1 MTSLFWSRPVE
12 HQIDHREVDEVFSG
26 LGEVLIV
33 FAESAVTI
41 EPGECPL
48 DDPAPRQHLEA
59 FGRVAATDDFELPS
73 GELLDPLLQFPAVAA
88 VGPELFQPRAFE
100 PDLLDQLARPVAIL
114 HAGRMHHHARGQ
126 SQGIDDKVALTS
138 FNLLASV
145 VTATRPPFS
154 VVLTDWLSMMAALG
168 VASRPF
174 HSRSRSWSL
183 S

>member
-1 MTSLFWSRPVE
+1 MTSFFWSEAVE
-12 HQIDHREVDEVFSG
+12 YQIDHREVDEVFSG

-48 DDPAPRQHLEA
+48 DDPALGQHFEA
-59 FGRVAATDDFELPS
+59 FGRVTAADNFERPA
-73 GELLDPLLQFPAVAA
+73 GELFDPLLQFPAVAA
-88 VGPELFQPRAFE
+88 VGPELLQARAIE
-100 PDLLDQLARPVAIL
+100 SDLLDQLARPVAIL
-114 HAGRMHHHARGQ
+114 HAGRMHHHAQGQ
-126 SQGIDDKVALTS
+126 SQGIDDNVALTS